1 MKKNIKRMKLLA
13 KILGFLGLSSCAVQP
28 PGEKLSK
35 LAEQRPTDRRTEVS
49 VLFIGNS
56 YSFGVPQ
63 AFRKLSQSRGKSVK
77 TGHSTF
83 GGWTLEQ
90 HSAHEGTLK
99 KLRQGNWDIV
109 VIQDHSL
116 HPGSPENERK
126 KVMDPCVKTFADEA
140 RAIGAVPLLYQ
151 TWGRRD
157 GDERIPGDDFYAMN
171 ERVRNGYRKA
181 SEFAG
186 GVTIVPAGDA
196 WEREYRAGRGR
207 ELYQED
213 GSHPSAYGDEVTAK
227 EFYRVIFGGSAE
239 NP

>member
-1 MKKNIKRMKLLA
+1 MKLLA

-28 PGEKLSK
+28 PGEKPSK
-35 LAEQRPTDRRTEVS
+35 LAQERAPDHRTDVS

-63 AFRKLSQSRGKSVK
+63 AFRRLSKSRGKHVK
-77 TGHSTF
+77 IGHSTF
-83 GGWTLEQ
+83 GGWTLEK
-90 HSAHEGTLK
+90 HSAHGGTLK
-99 KLRQGNWDIV
+99 KLRQGNWDLV

-116 HPGSPENERK
+116 HPGSPDSERE
-126 KVMDPCVKTFADEA
+126 KVMDPCVKIFADEA

-171 ERVRNGYRKA
+171 ERVRHGYRLA
-181 SEFAG
+181 SRHAG
-186 GVTIVPAGDA
+186 GVAIVPVGDA

-207 ELYQED
+207 ELYHED
-213 GSHPSAYGDEVTAK
+213 GSHPSAYGDEISAR
-227 EFYRVIFGGSAE
+227 EFYRVIFGE
-239 NP
+239 

>member
-1 MKKNIKRMKLLA
+1 MKLLA

-28 PGEKLSK
+28 PGEKLST
-35 LAEQRPTDRRTEVS
+35 LAESRPPERKTHVS

-63 AFRKLSQSRGKSVK
+63 AFRKLARSRGKTVK
-77 TGHSTF
+77 IGHSTF
-83 GGWTLEQ
+83 GGWTLGQ
-90 HSAHEGTLK
+90 HSKYEPTLK
-99 KLRQGNWDIV
+99 KLREGKWDIV

-116 HPGSPENERK
+116 HPGSPVAQREKE
-126 KVMDPCVKTFADEA
+126 MDPCVEIFADEA

-171 ERVRNGYRKA
+171 ERVRNGYQAA
-181 SEFAG
+181 SLHAG
-186 GVTIVPAGDA
+186 GVRIVPAGDA

-207 ELYQED
+207 ELFHED
-213 GSHPSAYGDEVTAK
+213 GSHPSAFGDEVSAG
-227 EFYRVIFGGSAE
+227 EFYRVIFGE
-239 NP
+239 